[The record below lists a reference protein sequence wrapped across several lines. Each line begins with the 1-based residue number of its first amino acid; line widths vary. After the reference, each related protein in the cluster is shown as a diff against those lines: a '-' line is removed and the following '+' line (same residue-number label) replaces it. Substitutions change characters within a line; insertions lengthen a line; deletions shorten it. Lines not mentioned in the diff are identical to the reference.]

1 MQLRTWLGLI
11 RSLAIYYNPVRQR
24 QLGRFYRNLL
34 SPGQLAFD
42 IGAHVGSRTRA
53 MRRAGARVV
62 ACEPQEP
69 FAGFLQRSLPRDI
82 VLVRKA
88 VGPTET
94 VARMSVSSLHPTVSS
109 LSASFAVDATGTPGF
124 GHVRWDRHQQVQ
136 VTTLDRLI
144 ADHGMPDLVK
154 IDVEGFELDVL
165 AGLSQP
171 LPLVSVE
178 YLPGLPDRTFAVIDR
193 LAELGNYHFN
203 PVTGEDARFLWPDW
217 RNAEAT
223 RAWLR
228 GLPRDGRS
236 GDLYARAV

>member
-94 VARMSVSSLHPTVSS
+94 VARMSV
-109 LSASFAVDATGTPGF
+109 
-124 GHVRWDRHQQVQ
+124 
-136 VTTLDRLI
+136 
-144 ADHGMPDLVK
+144 
-154 IDVEGFELDVL
+154 
-165 AGLSQP
+165 
-171 LPLVSVE
+171 
-178 YLPGLPDRTFAVIDR
+178 
-193 LAELGNYHFN
+193 
-203 PVTGEDARFLWPDW
+203 
-217 RNAEAT
+217 
-223 RAWLR
+223 
-228 GLPRDGRS
+228 
-236 GDLYARAV
+236 